1 MSAAARQGA
10 PANRVTATEGRQI
23 EDARGEF
30 VKLGSSGRTAAKR
43 MKVMKVAKKNTPGLL
58 RPSSQRLTAMVIT
71 AVLTQFLVGC
81 AVRPRALSETAQA
94 NQVSQDRD
102 AMFRDQ
108 EPIAKPI
115 SMSEAM
121 ARAIRY
127 NLEQRQRL
135 MEEAL
140 SQHQLSLANWSLL
153 PAITASAGYI
163 AHDTDQASSSRAI
176 ATGQQSLVPSTSEDR
191 VRRTGDLGVT
201 WNVLDFGV
209 SYFQAQ
215 QQSDRTLIMKERRRK
230 VVQNLMQQVRE
241 AYWFALGAQSLEGK
255 IEPLLKQVQDAL
267 ENSHQIES
275 ERLSSPSEAL
285 NYRRQLLINLR
296 QLEGVRDEL
305 ARGKPRLAAL
315 INIEPGR
322 SFELVAPDTMEE
334 PEMKENLDAMERAA
348 LLRRPELVEARYS
361 ERIGVLDTKI
371 ALAKILPGVEFD
383 IGSHYDSNSFL
394 VNNFW
399 NDAGLRVTWNLMNGL
414 SYRQSRATAQAGVDV
429 TRAQRL
435 ALNMAVLTQ
444 VHVAY
449 RDYQGRKR
457 QFELTQ
463 MLAQVDHSLFTH
475 SLNASQ
481 NDAQGRLTSINA
493 AVQSLFSDF
502 RSYQDYGSL
511 QNAYGLMLATLGS
524 DPLPDQVSGI
534 DIATLARS
542 IEENEKKDLAL

>member
-1 MSAAARQGA
+1 MKVDDKKDSRGSGRWTGRVACLVTAAA
-10 PANRVTATEGRQI
+10 VTQVLIGCVVQPRAM
-23 EDARGEF
+23 
-30 VKLGSSGRTAAKR
+30 TAA
-43 MKVMKVAKKNTPGLL
+43 V
-58 RPSSQRLTAMVIT
+58 
-71 AVLTQFLVGC
+71 
-81 AVRPRALSETAQA
+81 QA
-94 NQVSQDRD
+94 RQMEQDRES
-102 AMFRDQ
+102 MFRDQ
-108 EPIAKPI
+108 EPITRPI
-115 SMSEAM
+115 TMSEAM

-127 NLEQRQRL
+127 NLEQRQKL

-140 SQHQLSLANWSLL
+140 ATHQLSLANWTLL
-153 PAITASAGYI
+153 PALTASAGYI
-163 AHDTDQASSSRAI
+163 AHDTDQASSSRAV
-176 ATGQQSLVPSTSEDR
+176 ATNQQSLVPSTSEDR
-191 VRRTGDLGVT
+191 VRRTGDLGIT

-241 AYWFALGAQSLEGK
+241 AYWFALGAQALDGK
-255 IEPLLKQVQDAL
+255 IEPLMRQVEEAL
-267 ENSHQIES
+267 ENSRQIES
-275 ERLSSPSEAL
+275 ERLSSPTEAL

-315 INIEPGR
+315 INIEPGKP
-322 SFELVAPDTMEE
+322 FQLVAPDSMDE
-334 PEMKENLDAMERAA
+334 PAMSEDLNAMETAA
-348 LLRRPELVEARYS
+348 LMRRPELVEARYS
-361 ERIGVLDTKI
+361 ERISVLDTKI
-371 ALAKILPGVEFD
+371 ALAKILPGVELD

-399 NDAGLRVTWNLMNGL
+399 NEAGLRLTWNLMNGL

-429 TRAQRL
+429 THAQRL
-435 ALNMAVLTQ
+435 ALNMAVLAQ

-449 RDYQGRKR
+449 RDYLGRKR

-475 SLNASQ
+475 SQNASQ
-481 NDAQGRLTSINA
+481 NDAQGRLGSINA

-502 RSYQDYGSL
+502 RSYQDYGAL

-524 DPLPDQVSGI
+524 DPLPNEVAAI
-534 DIATLARS
+534 DIDTLARS
-542 IEENEKKDLAL
+542 IDDQEHKGLSL

>member
-1 MSAAARQGA
+1 MIPMDNNSQAAAR
-10 PANRVTATEGRQI
+10 T
-23 EDARGEF
+23 
-30 VKLGSSGRTAAKR
+30 
-43 MKVMKVAKKNTPGLL
+43 VM
-58 RPSSQRLTAMVIT
+58 RLTLLLGMAAIIGELLT
-71 AVLTQFLVGC
+71 ACVVQPRPLSAATQ
-81 AVRPRALSETAQA
+81 AAQ
-94 NQVSQDRD
+94 VEHDREW
-102 AMFRDQ
+102 MFRDQ
-108 EPIAKPI
+108 EPVTRPVT
-115 SMSEAM
+115 MSEAM

-127 NLEQRQRL
+127 NLEQRQKL
-135 MEEAL
+135 MEQAL

-153 PAITASAGYI
+153 PAVAASAGYI
-163 AHDTDQASSSRAI
+163 AHDTDQASSSRSV
-176 ATGQQSLVPSTSEDR
+176 ATDQQSLVPSTSEDR
-191 VRRTGDLGVT
+191 VRRTADLGIT

-255 IEPLLKQVQDAL
+255 IEPLMQQVQEAL
-267 ENSHQIES
+267 ENSRQIEIQ
-275 ERLSSPSEAL
+275 RLSSPAEAL

-322 SFELVAPDTMEE
+322 PFELVAPETMQE
-334 PEMKENLDAMERAA
+334 PDMTENLDGMERAA

-361 ERIGVLDTKI
+361 ERISVLDTKI
-371 ALAKILPGVEFD
+371 ALAKILPGIELD
-383 IGSHYDSNSFL
+383 IGSHFDSNSFL

-399 NDAGLRVTWNLMNGL
+399 NEAGLRVTWNLLNGF
-414 SYRQSRATAQAGVDV
+414 SYGQSKATAQAGVDV

-435 ALNMAVLTQ
+435 ALNMAVLAQ

-449 RDYQGRKR
+449 RDYLGRKR

-463 MLAQVDHSLFTH
+463 MLAEVDHSLFTQ

-481 NDAQGRLTSINA
+481 NDAQGRLGSINA

-502 RSYQDYGSL
+502 RSYQDYGAL

-524 DPLPDQVSGI
+524 DPLPAEVSGI
-534 DIATLARS
+534 DIDTLARS
-542 IEENEKKDLAL
+542 IEETEHKDLAL